1 MPLGDAK
8 TLQST
13 RPIFVAVFARI
24 FLKEPCGVLEAL
36 NTALMLGGVVCDMK
50 PPAIF
55 GENLVNVDHY
65 DDETLVAA
73 ILVFSTTVLAGNI
86 TANLRSLHKDHVAC

>member
-1 MPLGDAK
+1 
-8 TLQST
+8 
-13 RPIFVAVFARI
+13 
-24 FLKEPCGVLEAL
+24 
-36 NTALMLGGVVCDMK
+36 MK

-55 GENLVNVDHY
+55 GENLDNVDQY

-86 TANLRSLHKDHVAC
+86 TGTLRSLRKDHVASLNATDQIIIIVFSFILIFSTGRELTTTSFQD